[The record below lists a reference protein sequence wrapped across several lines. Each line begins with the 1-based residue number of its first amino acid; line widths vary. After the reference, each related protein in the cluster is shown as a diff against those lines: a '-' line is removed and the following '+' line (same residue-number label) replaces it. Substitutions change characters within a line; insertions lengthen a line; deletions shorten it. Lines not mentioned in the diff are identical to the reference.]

1 MLSPESLRMNDREIR
16 ALKNEVGAYNVQN
29 NFNREPQKDGLG
41 RDEFLK
47 LLTVQMSHQDPL
59 SPMDSKD
66 MIAQLAQF
74 SSLEQMTQVN
84 STLESLT
91 SYYAEQNSYAMLGR
105 SVEFM
110 DEAGNRFL
118 GPVEMVMQ
126 NETGI
131 SLAVRT
137 QHGLT
142 TVNPSDVMMV
152 HADGNLMASESASMI
167 KDIDREAEN
176 LSDAMFKSSINPNNN
191 YNEVGDAVSSNGKK
205 MSDSLANIEIKSA
218 LSDNDHVID
227 TTSSNESDENSENL
241 K

>member
-1 MLSPESLRMNDREIR
+1 MLSPESLRMNDREVR

-29 NFNREPQKDGLG
+29 NFERNPQKDGLG

-59 SPMDSKD
+59 SPMDNKD

-74 SSLEQMTQVN
+74 SAVEQMTQVN
-84 STLESLT
+84 STLENMT
-91 SYYAEQNSYAMLGR
+91 SFYAEQNSYAMLGR

-110 DEAGNRFL
+110 DDAGNRFL

-137 QHGLT
+137 KHGLT
-142 TVNPSDVMMV
+142 TVNPSDIMMV
-152 HADGNLMASESASMI
+152 HADGNLMASKSASML
-167 KDIDREAEN
+167 KDIDTEAKN
-176 LSDAMFKSSINPNNN
+176 LQDTMFKSSINPNNN
-191 YNEVGDAVSSNGKK
+191 YDEVGDAISNSGKK
-205 MSDSLANIEIKSA
+205 MSDSLSNIELKSA
-218 LSDNDHVID
+218 LSDDENVID
-227 TTSSNESDENSENL
+227 TTSTDENAENL